1 MISPFGCDD
10 ARQAGCLAG
19 IVEGTD
25 LAGFVAGHNAPW
37 ANAGR
42 VGRAGCFIPSS
53 RDSGAPV
60 CGFAGVSMVA
70 AGHGDFEFS
79 GGGNFGQEL
88 LHVSG
93 CELGGSFDTGGLG
106 YFSHWWAFPF
116 G

>member
-1 MISPFGCDD
+1 
-10 ARQAGCLAG
+10 
-19 IVEGTD
+19 
-25 LAGFVAGHNAPW
+25 
-37 ANAGR
+37 
-42 VGRAGCFIPSS
+42 
-53 RDSGAPV
+53 
-60 CGFAGVSMVA
+60 MVA

-88 LHVSG
+88 LHFAG